1 MIIAVM
7 CFLGGVIG
15 AALAELYEGWVDV
28 SWWNGRESLNE
39 DAIIYV
45 LVGLAV
51 GLAIG
56 CLVQLVAN
64 NQNKS

>member
-15 AALAELYEGWVDV
+15 AALAEFSVGWVDV
-28 SWWNGRESLNE
+28 SWWTGRESLNE

-45 LVGLAV
+45 VVGLAV

-56 CLVQLVAN
+56 CLVELVVN
-64 NQNKS
+64 NKNKS